1 MEIKSPG
8 GTAEES
14 QCDGLQDS
22 IGPCNLS
29 EPEPPPQLATLR
41 RKSITAGL
49 IGCAGIKRL
58 RFNRPYGTKRFSTTE
73 TQQ

>member
-1 MEIKSPG
+1 MKIKSPG

-14 QCDGLQDS
+14 QYDGLQDS
-22 IGPCNLS
+22 IDSCNLN
-29 EPEPPPQLATLR
+29 ELMPPTQLATPR
-41 RKSITAGL
+41 RKSIAVGL
-49 IGCAGIKRL
+49 IDYAGIKKL